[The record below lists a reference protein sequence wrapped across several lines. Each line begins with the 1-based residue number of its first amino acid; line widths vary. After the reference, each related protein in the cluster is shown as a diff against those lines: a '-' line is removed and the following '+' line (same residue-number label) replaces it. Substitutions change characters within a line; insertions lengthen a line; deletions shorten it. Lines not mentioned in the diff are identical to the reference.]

1 MTVIVMGMIFDSDNV
16 PDFGSICARQIT
28 GNNVNEYALMAA
40 DVAKLSNIANAADG
54 STALAVDTKD
64 LYVKISGVWSKV
76 GGNG

>member
-1 MTVIVMGMIFDSDNV
+1 MVGIMGHLYPDDNV
-16 PDFGSICARQIT
+16 PEFGSICARQIT

>member
-1 MTVIVMGMIFDSDNV
+1 MVEIMGHLYPDDNV
-16 PDFGSICARQIT
+16 PEFGTICARQLT
-28 GNNVNEYALMAA
+28 GNNVNEYALTAA
-40 DVAKLSNIANAADG
+40 DVAKLANIANAADG